1 MAKKRI
7 IDAAIYVME
16 NFSEEQIKELKQM
29 NIINNRIVLAMEV
42 KKCFDQQQATDL
54 RTRYENTA
62 EDMRL
67 SERYIRK
74 LLNE

>member
-7 IDAAIYVME
+7 IDAAIYVMD